1 MQDSFTVRK
10 KIGDRIR
17 LLRKERGWSQFQ
29 LSQKS
34 GLGRV
39 YTGSLERGKSA
50 IGIDSMC
57 KITAALGITLSELLE
72 GIYDPRRSDKPPGR
86 RENRAK
92 RSASKTR

>member
-1 MQDSFTVRK
+1 MQDSLTVRK
-10 KIGDRIR
+10 RIGERIR
-17 LLRKERGWSQFQ
+17 LLRKQRGWSQFQ

-57 KITAALGITLSELLE
+57 KVTAALGITLSELLE
-72 GIYDPRRSDKPPGR
+72 GIYDPRRSDKSPAQR
-86 RENRAK
+86 AIRAK
-92 RSASKTR
+92 RSKAKTR

>member
-1 MQDSFTVRK
+1 MQDSLIVRK
-10 KIGDRIR
+10 RIGERIR
-17 LLRKERGWSQFQ
+17 LLRKQRGWSQFQ

-57 KITAALGITLSELLE
+57 KVTAALGITLSELLE
-72 GIYDPRRSDKPPGR
+72 GIYDPRRKKKGR
-86 RENRAK
+86 ASSETK
-92 RSASKTR
+92 TKSARPVAR

>member
-1 MQDSFTVRK
+1 MQDSLTVRK
-10 KIGDRIR
+10 RIGERIR
-17 LLRKERGWSQFQ
+17 LLRKQRGWSQFQ

-57 KITAALGITLSELLE
+57 KITAALGITLAELLE
-72 GIYDPRRSDKPPGR
+72 GIYDPRLRKRGRVSGEIKAKPPR
-86 RENRAK
+86 PE
-92 RSASKTR
+92 TR

>member
-1 MQDSFTVRK
+1 MQDSLTVRK
-10 KIGDRIR
+10 RIGERIR

-72 GIYDPRRSDKPPGR
+72 GIYDPRRRKRGR
-86 RENRAK
+86 
-92 RSASKTR
+92 ASGERKARPERL

>member
-1 MQDSFTVRK
+1 MQDSLTVRK
-10 KIGDRIR
+10 RIGERIR

-57 KITAALGITLSELLE
+57 KITAALGMTLAELLE
-72 GIYDPRRSDKPPGR
+72 GIYDPRRSDKSSAR

-92 RSASKTR
+92 RSTAKIR

>member
-1 MQDSFTVRK
+1 MKDSLAVRT
-10 KIGDRIR
+10 KIGERIR
-17 LLRKERGWSQFQ
+17 CLRKERGWSQFR
-29 LSQKS
+29 LSQES

-72 GIYDPRRSDKPPGR
+72 GIYDPRPSGKSSAPK
-86 RENRAK
+86 ENKTK
-92 RSASKTR
+92 RPKIKNP